1 MAKGMEN
8 PEIAP
13 DASPSGAF
21 AEALRAGMQRRGL
34 SLRSLQRRLRDRG
47 HEVSVATLSLWQ
59 SGGRKPSAET
69 AFDVVREIES
79 LLDLHEDALTGTLTR
94 NRRVAQDRNV
104 PFADFVG
111 LEHNEVTDE
120 SGARQLSERSAT
132 IISHV
137 DADGRLV
144 RNVIRNV
151 WQARVDG
158 AREVAVFLTIEPEEV
173 SPPVVR
179 GVLGCDL
186 VDIVDD
192 MEQRIIRPTLRLH
205 APLDRGD
212 LVLTEWESVDHK
224 YAHEAA
230 SFIQGLVAVRPEAEV
245 GVFVYFDPAYLP
257 RRCTATVETDGGQR
271 VFPVKV
277 VANSASHVEFDFGPG
292 MITIEWEW

>member
-1 MAKGMEN
+1 M
-8 PEIAP
+8 
-13 DASPSGAF
+13 
-21 AEALRAGMQRRGL
+21 
-34 SLRSLQRRLRDRG
+34 
-47 HEVSVATLSLWQ
+47 ATLSLWQ

-79 LLDLHEDALTGTLTR
+79 LLGLEEDALTGSLTR
-94 NRRVAQDRNV
+94 NRRVPQDRNV
-104 PFADFVG
+104 PFAAFVG

-120 SGARQLSERSAT
+120 GGARQLSERSST

-137 DADGRLV
+137 DAEGRLV
-144 RNVIRNV
+144 RNVVRNV

-158 AREVAVFLTIEPEEV
+158 AQEVAVFLTIEPDEV

-179 GVLGCDL
+179 GTLGCDL
-186 VDIVDD
+186 VDIVNDT
-192 MEQRIIRPTLRLH
+192 EQRIVRPTLRLH
-205 APLDRGD
+205 APLDKGD
-212 LVLTEWESVDHK
+212 LVLTEWESIDHR
-224 YAHEAA
+224 YAPEAA
-230 SFIQGLVAVRPEAEV
+230 SFLQGLVAVRPEAEV

-271 VFPVKV
+271 VFPVKL